1 MLAFEFHYLFHW
13 YVQLNQEKNFK
24 SKIPYLI
31 DTFIRV
37 RRDLQQYDLDLFAAT
52 TVRSMD
58 IGTPKVGKEGVALNV
73 GENAASHFTNQ
84 HVAGSSTVDVFSKIS
99 IESLHSYQSYLFT

>member
-58 IGTPKVGKEGVALNV
+58 IGTPMNRFDA
-73 GENAASHFTNQ
+73 HFFR
-84 HVAGSSTVDVFSKIS
+84 ARSAWI
-99 IESLHSYQSYLFT
+99 LFIAPHLIFDFLVWC